1 MCTLYETF
9 LNDEVITMVKGFR
22 LILFTLLCML
32 SLTALAADTE
42 KNTKEKLNLE
52 QPIEIITVEEMESRL
67 QDGNKEDILYVKVDK
82 EQVEVYHN
90 TTKDRGLRRQIA
102 ITAPEDE
109 MLRLYTNNRE
119 TYRQMSKLLYDYE
132 DSRKSFNG
140 YRIIADVETPKKLKN
155 GEKIYRF
162 WFMKVEKSAAGRDN
176 SRMPIDIGI
185 GIGIGGG
192 HHHGPWIGIGW

>member
-9 LNDEVITMVKGFR
+9 LNDEVITMVKCFR

-52 QPIEIITVEEMESRL
+52 QPIEIITVEEMENRL

-90 TTKDRGLRRQIA
+90 TAKDRGLRRQIA

-140 YRIIADVETPKKLKN
+140 YRIIADVEAPKKLKT